1 MESYT
6 SAPPNG
12 IYWLTINGVAFQ
24 TYCDFETAG
33 GGWTLISSVHEDNV
47 AAHQPNN
54 QDRWTSANGNGR
66 GARAWYDTSTFGTA
80 DRATTTDFKSP
91 AYHMPSQNLMMWH
104 VANGA
109 STARYK
115 TDARYRY
122 YTNNDFLSDVP
133 GQKFPG
139 IYTGARRTTL
149 TSSNVCGRRLTTPI
163 RWETNNARAFYDYE
177 LSPLVKSYHI
187 RNAGENKMDFAAG
200 CDGDC
205 PTCTFAVCPAISW
218 TANGCGNTEHAC
230 IGGAITR
237 SSFQS
242 DFTEWDHNG
251 LPGAT
256 SRSTAWSAGGRLTR
270 SAVFFFV
277 R

>member
-1 MESYT
+1 MAKDFKARGISWLGSITIYAFLQQCGLQNDHCATCFRNPLSDCHE
-6 SAPPNG
+6 PPP
-12 IYWLTINGVAFQ
+12 A
-24 TYCDFETAG
+24 
-33 GGWTLISSVHEDNV
+33 
-47 AAHQPNN
+47 
-54 QDRWTSANGNGR
+54 
-66 GARAWYDTSTFGTA
+66 TSTFGAA

-104 VANGA
+104 VANSA

-115 TDARYRY
+115 SDARYRY
-122 YTNNDFLSDVP
+122 YTNNNFLSNVP

-139 IYTGARRTTL
+139 IYAGARRTTL

-187 RNAGENKMDFAAG
+187 RNAGENKMDFAVG

-205 PTCTFAVCPAISW
+205 ATCTFAVCPAISW

-230 IGGAITR
+230 IGGAITNSRFR
-237 SSFQS
+237 SDVSMIGF
-242 DFTEWDHNG
+242 
-251 LPGAT
+251 P
-256 SRSTAWSAGGRLTR
+256 
-270 SAVFFFV
+270 V
-277 R
+277 RVAL